1 MHQWYWCAPSIV
13 AAVTLGNKGTSL
25 PNAEALISA
34 KRHFEMPMST
44 SQPYTTPP
52 SFELW
57 RLNSFLF
64 FVQPKFMKRLDRPH
78 NRRSLVLCAWK
89 GTKESSR
96 EVGLFLSLSVHNS
109 DAIFLHWGHQPPLVV
124 PLYSWL
130 HVLCAT
136 FWRIS
141 GFPGPPIASTYCG
154 VKQCNTFYNS
164 YTRIIY
170 ALSSRF

>member
-1 MHQWYWCAPSIV
+1 MVLVC
-13 AAVTLGNKGTSL
+13 TLYCCSFTLWRWVIKEQAYLTPKLLSAQNGTL
-25 PNAEALISA
+25 KCPCLQAN
-34 KRHFEMPMST
+34 HT
-44 SQPYTTPP
+44 QPP

-96 EVGLFLSLSVHNS
+96 EVGLFLSLSVHNL
-109 DAIFLHWGHQPPLVV
+109 DAIFLHQPPLVV